1 MFRRLGHTFFTF
13 ATAQKSTLYRFTR
26 TANFKTCVKTLTFA
40 SVPALMYYNHIFP
53 FSLPTKEEPKAE
65 TIAQVSA
72 DPKLIENPKTVWEKF
87 KSSLAH
93 FVRFFHLIAIFL
105 PSILALPLRLFK
117 TTEKLWLRIFVSS
130 VERAGVVWIKAFQYL
145 SHRRDVIGPEMA
157 EGFTHLRENAPQHS
171 FE

>member
-1 MFRRLGHTFFTF
+1 MLRRLGHTFFAF
-13 ATAQKSTLYRFTR
+13 ATAQKFMLYRFIR
-26 TANFKTCVKTLTFA
+26 TANFKTCVKIFSFA
-40 SVPALMYYNHIFP
+40 SVPALMYYNCIFP
-53 FSLPTKEEPKAE
+53 FSLPTKEEPKGESVAPV
-65 TIAQVSA
+65 TVN
-72 DPKLIENPKTVWEKF
+72 PKLIENPKTVWEKF

-117 TTEKLWLRIFVSS
+117 TTEKMWLRIFVSS

-157 EGFTHLRENAPQHS
+157 DGFTHLRENAPQHS